1 MVMKN
6 KLYKHHKHKAFFVF
20 RNFAFAF
27 IGLLGIGLSIAIPT
41 YISSLKEQNI
51 QTKAA
56 EEKQEENPE
65 SSNSDNLEDQELLS
79 IR

>member
-6 KLYKHHKHKAFFVF
+6 KLYKHHKHKVFFVF
-20 RNFAFAF
+20 RNFAFAIF
-27 IGLLGIGLSIAIPT
+27 GLAGIGLAIAIPT
-41 YISSLKEQNI
+41 YITSLKEQNI

-56 EEKQEENPE
+56 SENEEEKIETGTSEEIE
-65 SSNSDNLEDQELLS
+65 VKELLS